1 MGGYCEDWRVSTT
14 ESTPRAPRLS
24 AALREDERVTPLE
37 LFFDLVFV
45 LAITQ
50 CTALMAAHPTWQGLA
65 RGVLVLGL
73 LWWSWVGYAWLTS
86 VVDPEEGAVRIA
98 IFAAMAA
105 LLVAALCVPTVF
117 EDHGNA
123 TTFAVAYGIVRFGQI
138 ALLGIA
144 GRDDPNLTHSV
155 RTLAGSTAVGVS
167 IVIAGSFAGDTR
179 IQLAIWSVALLLD
192 MAGPYFFGIEGW
204 KLVPGHFAERH
215 GLIVLIALGES
226 IVAIGVGAE
235 HGIDAGVI
243 GAAILGT
250 ALAAA
255 IWWLY
260 FDVVAIVAA
269 RRLAQATPG
278 RQQNAM
284 ARDSYSYLHFPMVA
298 GIVLIALG
306 MKKTLGHVEDPLK
319 LVPEVAL
326 LGGTALYLLAHVA
339 SRYRLVHTLNT
350 RRLGLA
356 VLLVALIPLAV
367 KVPALIV
374 LATLVALL
382 VALIA
387 YETHGSG
394 DSRNRIRHELAR
406 ETTPD

>member
-1 MGGYCEDWRVSTT
+1 VSTT
-14 ESTPRAPRLS
+14 ESTTRTRRLS
-24 AALREDERVTPLE
+24 AVLREDERVTPLE

-50 CTALMAAHPTWQGLA
+50 CTALMAKDPTWTGIA

-105 LLVAALCVPTVF
+105 LLVTALCVPTTF
-117 EDHGNA
+117 ADDHTA
-123 TTFAVAYGIVRFGQI
+123 TIFAVAYGLVRFGQV
-138 ALLGIA
+138 ALLGLGA
-144 GRDDPNLTHSV
+144 RDDPNLSHSV
-155 RTLAGSTAVGVS
+155 STLAGSTTFGVT
-167 IVIAGSFAGDTR
+167 IVLAGSFVSDPAV
-179 IQLAIWSVALLLD
+179 QLAIWALALVLD
-192 MAGPYFFGIEGW
+192 MAGPYFFGAAGW
-204 KLVPGHFAERH
+204 RLVPGHFAERH

-226 IVAIGVGAE
+226 IVAIGVGAQ

-269 RRLAQATPG
+269 RRLADAEPG
-278 RQQNAM
+278 RPQNTM

-306 MKKTLGHVEDPLK
+306 MKKTLGHVEEHLHAE
-319 LVPEVAL
+319 LAAAL

-339 SRYRLVHTLNT
+339 FRYRHVRTLNT

-356 VLLVALIPLAV
+356 IVLVLLIPPSTAL
-367 KVPALIV
+367 PA
-374 LATLVALL
+374 LATLAILTALL
-382 VALIA
+382 IALIA
-387 YETHGSG
+387 YETHSYGPAR
-394 DSRNRIRHELAR
+394 DRVRHELAR
-406 ETTPD
+406 QTNPD

>member
-1 MGGYCEDWRVSTT
+1 VST
-14 ESTPRAPRLS
+14 EAPARSPRLTAS
-24 AALREDERVTPLE
+24 LRSDERVTPLE

-50 CTALMAAHPTWQGLA
+50 CTALMAADPSWTGLA
-65 RGVLVLGL
+65 RGLLVLGL

-86 VVDPEEGAVRIA
+86 VVDPEEGGVRLA
-98 IFAAMAA
+98 MFAAMAA
-105 LLVAALCVPTVF
+105 LLVAALCVPHTF
-117 EDHGNA
+117 SGNA
-123 TTFAVAYGIVRFGQI
+123 LEFACAYAAVRLGQVALFGIASRGDRDLRHSVLTLVGSTTVGVGIV
-138 ALLGIA
+138 
-144 GRDDPNLTHSV
+144 V
-155 RTLAGSTAVGVS
+155 
-167 IVIAGSFAGDTR
+167 AGSFAGSGT
-179 IQLAIWSVALLLD
+179 QLAIWTGALVLD
-192 MAGPYFFGIEGW
+192 MGGPYFFGAEGW

-226 IVAIGVGAE
+226 IVAIGVGAQ
-235 HGIDAGVI
+235 HGVDAGVV
-243 GAAILGT
+243 GAAVLGT

-269 RRLAQATPG
+269 RRLASAEPG
-278 RQQNAM
+278 RVQNAM

-319 LVPEVAL
+319 LVPAAAL

-339 SRYRLVHTLNT
+339 FRYRHVHTLNT

-356 VLLVALIPLAV
+356 IVLVALVPVAGEL
-367 KVPALIV
+367 PALAL
-374 LATLVALL
+374 LAILVALL
-382 VALIA
+382 VVLIA
-387 YETHGSG
+387 YETRSYGE
-394 DSRNRIRHELAR
+394 SRARVRHELGGDPN
-406 ETTPD
+406 PD